1 MIVSCSINSHDH
13 LALSAIIIFIGVS
26 VRFAE
31 LHYNVTEG
39 SDVIIAILADKPA
52 NIDFSVLLTSLT
64 TQSTTAASS
73 MLFTSHLMMT

>member
-1 MIVSCSINSHDH
+1 M
-13 LALSAIIIFIGVS
+13 S

-39 SDVIIAILADKPA
+39 SDVMIAILADKPA
-52 NIDFSVLLTSLT
+52 NKDFSVLLTTFT

-73 MLFTSHLMMT
+73 RFS